1 MSHPPKALIIG
12 RPVKHARSPL
22 IHQFWLRELGLEGSY
37 ERQEVMPGAV
47 AAVLRELPAQ
57 GFRGGNITVPHKEE
71 AFAACDDLTDVAK
84 AAGAVNTV
92 WFEAGRLCGDNTDG
106 TGFVAHLDQIHP
118 EWDANRP
125 NIVILGAGGAARG
138 LLVPLIDRNPA
149 SITLTNRSAER
160 AEILVADI
168 RKARPKAEIHIVP
181 WENRGLALAK
191 ADLLINSTSLG
202 MNGQPP
208 LDIDLM
214 PLPASA
220 IVADIVYVPLE
231 TPLLVA
237 ARARGLKTLDGLG
250 MLLHQAVPGFER
262 WFGVKPRVTDALR
275 QHILAD
281 LAPKAP

>member
-22 IHQFWLRELGLEGSY
+22 IHQFWLSELGLEGSY

-47 AAVLRELPAQ
+47 EAILRELPAR
-57 GFRGGNITVPHKEE
+57 GFRGGNVTVPHKEE

-92 WFEAGRLCGDNTDG
+92 WFEKGRLCGDNTDG
-106 TGFVAHLDQIHP
+106 TGFVAHLDQTYP
-118 EWDANRP
+118 GWAENRP
-125 NIVILGAGGAARG
+125 DILILGAGGAARG
-138 LLVPLIDRNPA
+138 LMVPLIDRNPGT
-149 SITLTNRSAER
+149 ITLTNRSAER
-160 AEILVADI
+160 AEILAADI
-168 RKARPKAEIHIVP
+168 RKARPDAEIRVIP
-181 WENRGLALAK
+181 WEMRGAALVKTA
-191 ADLLINSTSLG
+191 LLINSTSLG

-208 LDIDLM
+208 LDID
-214 PLPASA
+214 PAALPSNA

-231 TPLLVA
+231 TPLLAA

-262 WFGVKPRVTDALR
+262 WFGVKPRVTEALR

-281 LAPKAP
+281 LVPKAP